1 MIAAYHRRLFSGDLP
16 MEMRHARLW
25 AGWENALAAIG
36 NDGRGGEGP
45 SEYARAFARLE
56 NHYFTHAGFL
66 ERDGQILH
74 NAARLSDIP
83 GTIVQGRYDMICPPT
98 SAWAL
103 AQAWPRADLR
113 LIPLAGHALSEPGI
127 SAELV
132 GIMDQLR
139 YAQY

>member
-1 MIAAYHRRLFSGDLP
+1 
-16 MEMRHARLW
+16 
-25 AGWENALAAIG
+25 
-36 NDGRGGEGP
+36 
-45 SEYARAFARLE
+45 
-56 NHYFTHAGFL
+56 
-66 ERDGQILH
+66 
-74 NAARLSDIP
+74 
-83 GTIVQGRYDMICPPT
+83 MICPPT